1 MPDTAQHSSVAKLKP
16 ADHLRFGGK
25 HMVSS
30 GLFLNIFLEYIF
42 VVAVVFQG
50 VPLKSKQEVPNMQA
64 VAQQTRLAKGL
75 IHTEVS
81 ATGPERGKGLT
92 TK

>member
-16 ADHLRFGGK
+16 ADHLCFGGK
-25 HMVSS
+25 HMVFS
-30 GLFLNIFLEYIF
+30 GLFLSIFLEYIF
-42 VVAVVFQG
+42 VVVFQG

-64 VAQQTRLAKGL
+64 VAQQTGLAKDL
-75 IHTEVS
+75 IHTEVC

>member
-1 MPDTAQHSSVAKLKP
+1 MC
-16 ADHLRFGGK
+16 GGK
-25 HMVSS
+25 RKIFS
-30 GLFLNIFLEYIF
+30 GFLFLNIFLEYVF
-42 VVAVVFQG
+42 FFFQG

-64 VAQQTRLAKGL
+64 VAQQTGLAKGL

-81 ATGPERGKGLT
+81 VIEPERGRGLT

>member
-16 ADHLRFGGK
+16 ADDLRCGGK
-25 HMVSS
+25 HMVFS
-30 GLFLNIFLEYIF
+30 GFLFLNIFLEYF
-42 VVAVVFQG
+42 FFQG

-64 VAQQTRLAKGL
+64 VAQQTGLAKDL